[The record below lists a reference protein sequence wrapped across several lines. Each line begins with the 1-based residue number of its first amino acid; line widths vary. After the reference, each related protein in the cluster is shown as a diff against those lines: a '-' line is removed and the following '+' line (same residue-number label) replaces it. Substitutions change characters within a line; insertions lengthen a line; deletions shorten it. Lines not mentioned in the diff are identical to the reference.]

1 MIIVNNFVHCIKNYA
16 VFRGRATRSEYWLF
30 VVASMILSFCVVLAG
45 LVFDIA
51 FETEDLFANILYSVW
66 QLFLFLPSISVMVR
80 RFHDTGHSGWWFW
93 LCLIPIVGW
102 IIILVSLTSDS
113 NPNANGYGDNP
124 KDNNN
129 TDMQKSAPN
138 VQNKGKIIRVFNDEV
153 SVGMDDGT
161 FFVISAKELDFMPM
175 VGDVVYVFS
184 NGDSKMISKTLL
196 F

>member
-1 MIIVNNFVHCIKNYA
+1 
-16 VFRGRATRSEYWLF
+16 
-30 VVASMILSFCVVLAG
+30 MILSFCVVLAG

-102 IIILVSLTSDS
+102 IIILVSLISDS
-113 NPNANGYGDNP
+113 NPNANEYGDNP

-129 TDMQKSAPN
+129 TDMQKSVPN

-161 FFVISAKELDFMPM
+161 FFVISAKELDFTPM

>member
-1 MIIVNNFVHCIKNYA
+1 MIIVDNFVHCIKNYA

-30 VVASMILSFCVVLAG
+30 AAASTILYFCAVVVG

-51 FETEDLFANILYSVW
+51 FETEDLFANILLTIQ
-66 QLFLFLPSISVMVR
+66 QLFLFLPGISVMVR

-102 IIILVSLTSDS
+102 IIVLVSLLSDS

-129 TDMQKSAPN
+129 TDMQKS
-138 VQNKGKIIRVFNDEV
+138 VQNKGKIVRVFNDEV

-175 VGDVVYVFS
+175 VGDIVYVFS

>member
-30 VVASMILSFCVVLAG
+30 AAASTILYFCAVVVG

-51 FETEDLFANILYSVW
+51 FETEDLFTNILLTIQ
-66 QLFLFLPSISVMVR
+66 QLFLFLPGISVMVR

-102 IIILVSLTSDS
+102 IIVLVSLLSDSDS
-113 NPNANGYGDNP
+113 NTNGYGDNP

-129 TDMQKSAPN
+129 TDMQKS
-138 VQNKGKIIRVFNDEV
+138 VQNKGKIVRVFNDEV

-161 FFVISAKELDFMPM
+161 FFVISVKELDFMPM
-175 VGDVVYVFS
+175 VGDIVYVFS
-184 NGDSKMISKTLL
+184 NGDSKMISKALL

>member
-30 VVASMILSFCVVLAG
+30 AAASTILYFCAVVVG

-51 FETEDLFANILYSVW
+51 FETEDLFTNILLTIQ
-66 QLFLFLPSISVMVR
+66 QLFLFLPGISVMVR

-102 IIILVSLTSDS
+102 IIVLVSLLSDS

-129 TDMQKSAPN
+129 TDMKKS
-138 VQNKGKIIRVFNDEV
+138 VQNKGKIVRVFNDEV

-161 FFVISAKELDFMPM
+161 FFVISVKELDFMPM
-175 VGDVVYVFS
+175 VGDIVYVFS
-184 NGDSKMISKTLL
+184 NGDTKMISKALL
-196 F
+196 L

>member
-30 VVASMILSFCVVLAG
+30 VVASMILSFCAVVAG

-51 FETEDLFANILYSVW
+51 FETDGFFVNIWSSLL

-102 IIILVSLTSDS
+102 IIVLVSLLSDS

-129 TDMQKSAPN
+129 TDMQKS
-138 VQNKGKIIRVFNDEV
+138 VQNKGKIVRVFNDEV

-161 FFVISAKELDFMPM
+161 FFVISVKELDFMPM
-175 VGDVVYVFS
+175 VGDIVYVFS